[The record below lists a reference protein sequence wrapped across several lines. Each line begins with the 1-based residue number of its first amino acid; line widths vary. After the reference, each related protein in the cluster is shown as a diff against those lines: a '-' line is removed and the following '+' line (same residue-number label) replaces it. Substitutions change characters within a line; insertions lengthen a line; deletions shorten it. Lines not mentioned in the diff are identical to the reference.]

1 MGKIIG
7 NTQDTIGNPMKN
19 GGTLAG
25 TTTIFYALTVLLMG
39 NQMKN
44 MGKDRKSA

>member
-1 MGKIIG
+1 MGKNHRKYIG
-7 NTQDTIGNPMKN
+7 YYRKSHEKWR
-19 GGTLAG
+19 TLAG